1 MEIYQMTEKE
11 IMYKPEGVCSKY
23 IKVII
28 NEENENNKEDNT
40 IKKAIFM
47 GGCPGNAIGLSLAIE
62 GRRVKDIINLLKD
75 VKCGA
80 KETSCPAQLSKAL
93 EDYIKS

>member
-1 MEIYQMTEKE
+1 MTEKE
-11 IMYKPEGVCSKY
+11 ILYKPEGVCSKY

-28 NEENENNKEDNT
+28 SEEDGNNKEDNI

-47 GGCPGNAIGLSLAIE
+47 GGCPGNALGLSLAIE
-62 GRRVKDIINLLKD
+62 GRSAKSVMNLLKD

-80 KETSCPAQLSKAL
+80 KDTSCPAQLSKAL
-93 EDYIKS
+93 EEYINK

>member
-1 MEIYQMTEKE
+1 MQEKE

-23 IKVII
+23 IKITI
-28 NEENENNKEDNT
+28 SEEDGADKGENL
-40 IKKAIFM
+40 IKKVLFM

-62 GRRVKDIINLLKD
+62 GRSVKSVQELLKD

-80 KETSCPAQLSKAL
+80 KETSCPAQFAKAL
-93 EDYIKS
+93 EDYMNS

>member
-1 MEIYQMTEKE
+1 MQEKE
-11 IMYKPEGVCSKY
+11 VLYKPEGVCSKY

-28 NEENENNKEDNT
+28 SEENENNDKENNI

-62 GRRVKDIINLLKD
+62 GRSVKSIINLLKD
-75 VKCGA
+75 VKCGS
-80 KETSCPAQLSKAL
+80 KETSCPAQLAKAL
-93 EDYIKS
+93 EEYINN

>member
-1 MEIYQMTEKE
+1 MQEKE
-11 IMYKPEGVCSKY
+11 ILYKPEGVCSKY

-28 NEENENNKEDNT
+28 SEEDGNNKEDNI

-62 GRRVKDIINLLKD
+62 GRSVKSIMNLLKD
-75 VKCGA
+75 VKCGS
-80 KETSCPAQLSKAL
+80 KETSCPAQLAKAL
-93 EDYIKS
+93 EEYVNN

>member
-1 MEIYQMTEKE
+1 MKEHEIL
-11 IMYKPEGVCSKY
+11 YKPEGVCAKY

-28 NEENENNKEDNT
+28 NEDDENNKKDNI

-62 GRRVKDIINLLKD
+62 GRSVESVMNMLKD
-75 VKCGA
+75 VKCGS
-80 KETSCPAQLSKAL
+80 KGTSCPAQLSEAL
-93 EDYIKS
+93 KNYLNK

>member
-1 MEIYQMTEKE
+1 MTEKE
-11 IMYKPEGVCSKY
+11 ILYKPEGVCSKY

-28 NEENENNKEDNT
+28 SEEDGNNKEDNI

-47 GGCPGNAIGLSLAIE
+47 GGCPGNALGLSLAIE
-62 GRRVKDIINLLKD
+62 GRSAKSVMNLLKD

-80 KETSCPAQLSKAL
+80 KSTSCPAELSKAL
-93 EDYIKS
+93 EEYINS

>member
-1 MEIYQMTEKE
+1 MQEKE
-11 IMYKPEGVCSKY
+11 ILYKPTGVCSKY

-28 NEENENNKEDNT
+28 SEEKGKEKGDNL
-40 IKKAIFM
+40 IKKVIFM

-62 GRRVKDIINLLKD
+62 GRSVKSIMNLLKD

-93 EDYIKS
+93 EDYIGS

>member
-1 MEIYQMTEKE
+1 MQEKE
-11 IMYKPEGVCSKY
+11 ILYRPTGVCAQY

-28 NEENENNKEDNT
+28 SEDEKSNKEDNI

-47 GGCPGNAIGLSLAIE
+47 GGCPGNAVGLSLAIE
-62 GRRVKDIINLLKD
+62 GRSAGSIMNLLKD

-80 KETSCPAQLSKAL
+80 KETSCPAQLAKAL
-93 EDYIKS
+93 EEYIKG

>member
-1 MEIYQMTEKE
+1 MTEKE
-11 IMYKPEGVCSKY
+11 ILYKPEGVCSKY

-28 NEENENNKEDNT
+28 SEEDGNNKEDNI

-62 GRRVKDIINLLKD
+62 GRSAKSIMNLLRD

-80 KETSCPAQLSKAL
+80 KETSCPAQLAKAL
-93 EDYIKS
+93 EEYINE